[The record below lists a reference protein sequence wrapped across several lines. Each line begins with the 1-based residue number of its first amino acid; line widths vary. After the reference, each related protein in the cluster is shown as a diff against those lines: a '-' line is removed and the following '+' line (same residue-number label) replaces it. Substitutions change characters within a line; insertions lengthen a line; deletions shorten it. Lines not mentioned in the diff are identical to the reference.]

1 MDEKG
6 TLQELEEEVA
16 RTERMLQVK
25 AALDYLIMLIDPK
38 YRNAFE
44 KAEKEAQTPEE
55 LMHLVDLAKRH
66 LGQKALIEILKM
78 DTVKNSE

>member
-38 YRNAFE
+38 YRSAFE